1 MIKLLYKVNNFF
13 LVIIFFKDLLKYY
26 YNENYLL
33 LKELFNVICIYD
45 FLDVLVVMEK
55 VMKCD
60 NIKVNDR

>member
-1 MIKLLYKVNNFF
+1 MINLLYKV
-13 LVIIFFKDLLKYY
+13 IFFLLKYY

-33 LKELFNVICIYD
+33 LKELFNVICIYN

-55 VMKCD
+55 VMKRD